1 MSYPIH
7 SPLRTEPRPLLWAAF
22 AAVYLIWGSTYL
34 AIRFAIETLPPL
46 TMSGMRFLVAG
57 GLLSAAL
64 RVAGRPAATPGE
76 LRAAAAA
83 GLLMLLGGNGAVTWA
98 EQTVPSGVAAL
109 LAALTPA
116 TLVLMEWACGGGRPG
131 GRVLAGA
138 LLGIV
143 GMAIL
148 AGPEQLL
155 GAAAVDRVGSAA
167 IVLGTLSWSAGSLYA
182 RGRRLP
188 ASPLTSAAAQ
198 MLSGG
203 AALLAAGV
211 ALGELRGFEPAAVT
225 LASLLAWA
233 YLVVYCSILA
243 FAAYIYLLTNTSAA
257 RASTYAFVNPLIAV
271 LLGWLLAGEALDKR
285 VLAGVASI
293 VPAVLLIVSPG
304 RSGAE
309 SAAAGVPPRGNGVGR
324 RHPQR

>member
-203 AALLAAGV
+203 AA
-211 ALGELRGFEPAAVT
+211 
-225 LASLLAWA
+225 
-233 YLVVYCSILA
+233 
-243 FAAYIYLLTNTSAA
+243 